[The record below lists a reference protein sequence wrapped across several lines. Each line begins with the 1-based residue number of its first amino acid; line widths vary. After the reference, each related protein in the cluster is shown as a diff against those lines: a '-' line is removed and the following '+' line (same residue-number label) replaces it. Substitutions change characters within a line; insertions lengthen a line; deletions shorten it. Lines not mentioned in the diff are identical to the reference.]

1 MPQYVLVDPDN
12 NVTVMEQNID
22 PGVQTKPGYRWL
34 LVEDIPRPK
43 YDSKTEHAD
52 QIVTIKGKKYIRS
65 WNIRKKRDKE
75 ILDEK
80 RHKVSGIDEVLLL
93 ALLSI
98 ENKLRRL
105 ENKEEISLE
114 EYKEEVMGLF

>member
-1 MPQYVLVDPDN
+1 
-12 NVTVMEQNID
+12 
-22 PGVQTKPGYRWL
+22 
-34 LVEDIPRPK
+34 
-43 YDSKTEHAD
+43 
-52 QIVTIKGKKYIRS
+52 
-65 WNIRKKRDKE
+65 
-75 ILDEK
+75 
-80 RHKVSGIDEVLLL
+80 LL